1 MSRTI
6 RFLLLSLFLFGL
18 MASAPQQAFA
28 CSCIPP
34 RPPLEAMADSD
45 AVFAG
50 KVVRIEEEGG
60 AMISSADPVKVV
72 FEVSQV
78 WKGEEDAA
86 IALATAR
93 DSASCGYDFMVGEE
107 YLVYA
112 YSSEAGLSTGLCTR
126 TMQLAMADEDL
137 SALGEGV
144 VPAAADSSGL
154 PSLLWV
160 AAIGAVV
167 LGLGLLAAIMLRKPA
182 AKGS

>member
-18 MASAPQQAFA
+18 MASTPDQAFA

-34 RPPLEAMADSD
+34 RPPLESMADSD
-45 AVFAG
+45 AVFVG

-72 FEVSQV
+72 FEVSKV
-78 WKGEEDAA
+78 WKGEENAA
-86 IALATAR
+86 ISLATAR
-93 DSASCGYDFMVGEE
+93 DSASCGYDFMAGEE

-112 YSSEAGLSTGLCTR
+112 NSSETGLTTGLCNR

-137 SALGEGV
+137 AALGEGV
-144 VPAAADSSGL
+144 VPTAATQSGL
-154 PSLLWV
+154 SSQLWLV
-160 AAIGAVV
+160 AIGAVL
-167 LGLGLLAAIMLRKPA
+167 LGLGLLVAIVLRRP
-182 AKGS
+182 SQQSS